1 MDSICAACGTMI
13 EEGETIQGQKPEG
26 QPWIVTCYPPCYADQ
41 NWMAGAGMGLSQ
53 YEDYYYDGVNG
64 YYSGGDSTE
73 EDDDEEEE
81 EGYEEEEEEEDVGDR
96 HASQETVDLEPSGRK
111 HSVTRD
117 DIVTLQSLF
126 DDEDDQTSPQDQRK
140 QHNQSAPATQAEI
153 TIVSA
158 DATECWV

>member
-1 MDSICAACGTMI
+1 
-13 EEGETIQGQKPEG
+13 
-26 QPWIVTCYPPCYADQ
+26 
-41 NWMAGAGMGLSQ
+41 MAGAGMGLSQ

-73 EDDDEEEE
+73 EGDDDDDEEE
-81 EGYEEEEEEEDVGDR
+81 EGYEEEEEYVGDR
-96 HASQETVDLEPSGRK
+96 HASQETVDLEPSDRK

-126 DDEDDQTSPQDQRK
+126 DDEDDQTSPQDQGKRQNK
-140 QHNQSAPATQAEI
+140 VAPATQAEI